1 MVNFSAKD
9 VWIRSLFIFHYL
21 WKWEGDW
28 AVEAGGLFEPYQ
40 NEPRGPDSSD
50 SDDEDE
56 DEDGLT
62 PGILESRFEREIT
75 VHTW

>member
-1 MVNFSAKD
+1 MSESD
-9 VWIRSLFIFHYL
+9 DYL
-21 WKWEGDW
+21 SSTTSESEKETGQSSSDEIG
-28 AVEAGGLFEPYQ
+28 EAGGLFDPYQ
-40 NEPRGPDSSD
+40 NEPPGPDSSD

-75 VHTW
+75 VDTW

>member
-1 MVNFSAKD
+1 MSESD
-9 VWIRSLFIFHYL
+9 HYL
-21 WKWEGDW
+21 SSTTSESEETGQSSSDEIY
-28 AVEAGGLFEPYQ
+28 EAGGLFEPYQ
-40 NEPRGPDSSD
+40 NEPCGPDSSD
-50 SDDEDE
+50 SDDE